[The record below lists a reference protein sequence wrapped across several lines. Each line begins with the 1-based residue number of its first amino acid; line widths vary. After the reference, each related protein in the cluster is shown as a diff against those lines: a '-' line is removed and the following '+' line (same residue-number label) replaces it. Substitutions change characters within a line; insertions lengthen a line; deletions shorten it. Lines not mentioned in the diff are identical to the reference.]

1 MSQCGY
7 LTLLN
12 KRFSFTATMERRTS
26 TNSESSIE
34 PMDISTKTAS
44 TDANSS
50 SVLKSSDH
58 MDSDNF
64 ESDRDDTEYTDSFL
78 RRENLRQL
86 ETNMMI
92 MRKKFRFSMPN
103 KNNNNNLQYNY
114 DKMESINRIH
124 ADSNDNVNLSPDQTD
139 RQGVKYSCPIC
150 EKISLTQHEFTEHI
164 RSHNNTDDSQN
175 FTCQICFKVS
185 RSVCV
190 NSGTRDWY
198 F

>member
-1 MSQCGY
+1 
-7 LTLLN
+7 
-12 KRFSFTATMERRTS
+12 MERRTS

-64 ESDRDDTEYTDSFL
+64 ESDRDETEYNDSFL

-114 DKMESINRIH
+114 DKMDGINRIH
-124 ADSNDNVNLSPDQTD
+124 ADSNDNVNLNSDPAD

-185 RSVCV
+185 QSIVVQNALGMPFKRIPL
-190 NSGTRDWY
+190 NLNDLY
-198 F
+198 FSPDY